1 MGVEKPMNATIGLY
15 VRYIDLDELRFVVG
29 AICLQLIAF
38 GIEIEGNPREFF
50 VGRFKIRQN
59 NLELALN
66 TLFSLSLVNVE
77 VETLR
82 LQCQETLQ
90 PYRYLG
96 LHLNIKRS

>member
-1 MGVEKPMNATIGLY
+1 M
-15 VRYIDLDELRFVVG
+15 LDISTWMSSVLIVG

-66 TLFSLSLVNVE
+66 ALFSLSLVNVAD
-77 VETLR
+77 
-82 LQCQETLQ
+82 QEASHPT
-90 PYRYLG
+90 
-96 LHLNIKRS
+96 